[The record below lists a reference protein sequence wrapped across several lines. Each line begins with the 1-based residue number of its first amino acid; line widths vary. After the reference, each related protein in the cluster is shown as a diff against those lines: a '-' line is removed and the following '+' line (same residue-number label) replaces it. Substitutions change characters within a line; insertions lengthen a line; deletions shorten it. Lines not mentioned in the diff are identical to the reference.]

1 MQSDHKC
8 ENMEFYS
15 HLKKFRENTLQCTI
29 CVDFTEFYG
38 KTVKEHL
45 HYTVWKLRK
54 FYVSTYSVPSL
65 VVQIFVKPFCFSI
78 PKFQNRLPQN

>member
-15 HLKKFRENTLQCTI
+15 HLKKKRENTLQCTI

-54 FYVSTYSVPSL
+54 FYIAFTHFW
-65 VVQIFVKPFCFSI
+65 Q
-78 PKFQNRLPQN
+78 KFRESNGFTDKLLKS